1 MNIWGTKNNLIK
13 SKLQKTFSSL
23 LCRKILS
30 HFFSSPA
37 SFPYFTVCFGRTL
50 VEHVGIENLKTWAEV
65 NRGAIILC
73 W

>member
-1 MNIWGTKNNLIK
+1 MNAWETKTNLIK
-13 SKLQKTFSSL
+13 SKLQRTFNRL

-30 HFFSSPA
+30 DFFSSPA
-37 SFPYFTVCFGRTL
+37 SFPHFAVCFGRTL